1 MIWLDTALKILLA
14 LGGIAGVS
22 SLFVVRAQ
30 KRQMLASAGMTDA
43 QADTAFAEA
52 YHRRAATQVSLI
64 EPYERSVARLE
75 DELNEAL
82 DKLDQANDKIDRL
95 TMYVETLVD
104 AMRRSGTPVP
114 PMPPPPVPHEPRSRT
129 QPRPI
134 PGPERPIPGPE
145 RPPARRRRT

>member
-1 MIWLDTALKILLA
+1 MQWVDLILKILLA

-52 YHRRAATQVSLI
+52 YHRRASTQVSLI

-82 DKLDQANDKIDRL
+82 DKLDDANAKIDVL
-95 TMYVETLVD
+95 TETVRILVQ
-104 AMRRSGTPVP
+104 AMRDGGVP
-114 PMPPPPVPHEPRSRT
+114 IPAIPASAPPHPPRRREAVAPAPPAVPDRPAPRNRRSRS
-129 QPRPI
+129 
-134 PGPERPIPGPE
+134 
-145 RPPARRRRT
+145 